1 MNDINIDELKSLRN
15 IIDNIDEFH
24 HKKIF
29 EIIKMFNMN
38 YSRNKNGIFVNMNNL
53 SQPVLDE
60 LKTYL
65 LYINKQEKTFGR
77 LSASR
82 SVLRICSRSSH
93 PSFTLF
99 LQSPSPRVQ
108 LAQSPPLL
116 HFHCDSI

>member
-29 EIIKMFNMN
+29 EISKMYNMN
-38 YSRNKNGIFVNMNNL
+38 YSRNKNGIFVNMNKL

-65 LYINKQEKTFGR
+65 LYINKQEKTF
-77 LSASR
+77 SDVEKIKSEFKKEFFDTIEKNII
-82 SVLRICSRSSH
+82 VKQNKDTTNI
-93 PSFTLF
+93 
-99 LQSPSPRVQ
+99 
-108 LAQSPPLL
+108 
-116 HFHCDSI
+116 INNNE